1 MSTAYQVSSSEFTLK
16 QRRFIEAYVGV
27 ARGNGA
33 EAVRLAGYDT
43 ESVETQRAIA
53 YENLTKPYIR
63 AEIERILDAQSM
75 HAGEIVAELSDIG
88 RAPWRDFVRLKLSD
102 DGEVV
107 DAKIVLADK
116 VRALSEL
123 AKIRKLTTEAAPQPA
138 GNTYNVV
145 IVTEHVEQAVKA
157 LMGECGLD
165 RDAALALYREVAP
178 DQVKLIESG
187 EK

>member
-1 MSTAYQVSSSEFTLK
+1 MSAQAQISSEFTLK
-16 QRRFIEAYVGV
+16 QRRFIHAYVGE

-63 AEIERILDAQSM
+63 AEIERILDAQAM

-88 RAPWRDFVRLKLSD
+88 RAPWRDFVKLKLSD
-102 DGEVV
+102 DGDVV
-107 DAKIVLADK
+107 DAKIVLGDK

-123 AKIRKLTTEAAPQPA
+123 AKIRKMTGTEQPQQA
-138 GNTYNVV
+138 GNTYNIVV
-145 IVTEHVEQAVKA
+145 VTEKVTEAVQA
-157 LMGECGLD
+157 LMGELGLD
-165 RDAALALYREVAP
+165 QEAALALYREVAP
-178 DQVKLIESG
+178 EQVRLLEGG